1 MDMIV
6 QRQMF
11 SVLLKRVARAARFAL
26 SMASGRVLVRLL
38 PIISHAVKRFLGMM
52 CPITCC
58 ILLDRTSRC
67 GHDLGVWS
75 HCYRRASYPTLVLHT
90 PIHPQAKDRPGQSRG
105 ESAQVRMPSQ
115 RLVGRRAC
123 RHIHNRSS
131 SSSSPCSLAKVLPEP
146 LHAAVRVTNFAQRRY
161 AHIHSDTAYAYTH
174 TTHEQRCGSTCRFLD

>member
-1 MDMIV
+1 MIV

-75 HCYRRASYPTLVLHT
+75 HCYQRLWSYPHYPTLLLHT
-90 PIHPQAKDRPGQSRG
+90 PIHPQAKRQ
-105 ESAQVRMPSQ
+105 
-115 RLVGRRAC
+115 
-123 RHIHNRSS
+123 SS
-131 SSSSPCSLAKVLPEP
+131 SVSP
-146 LHAAVRVTNFAQRRY
+146 
-161 AHIHSDTAYAYTH
+161 
-174 TTHEQRCGSTCRFLD
+174 